1 MARISPYALGCT
13 LYYCPAGQSP
23 FPGTS
28 IVQVM
33 RRMKM
38 GPSPIQTVREETPAP
53 LTDLVT
59 RCMATDPD
67 DRPVSAAE
75 VLRDLEGMEG

>member
-1 MARISPYALGCT
+1 MLSVSGTEAPAEKKLSDRRWAARSTA
-13 LYYCPAGQSP
+13 
-23 FPGTS
+23 
-28 IVQVM
+28 
-33 RRMKM
+33 
-38 GPSPIQTVREETPAP
+38 AP